1 MLQQFF
7 LMSITTS
14 ATVTI
19 IGIDYHQRELYDHY
33 RQLADR
39 RVVKLYTHQ
48 SQGKMVFDPI
58 WSESRLSKSI
68 EEGKIYAVS
77 QLLQVMGWLLSPNP
91 SESAR
96 PSINVFFFGAGSER
110 RPISPNYF
118 SMQSNE
124 CATYIIIDTRFEKP
138 HIYPFKRTI
147 NHIHITRLSAQ
158 IQPRRGLMKPKKT
171 DVEKVNFS
179 NFPDQPIESS
189 VQKETSSHPCYE
201 IFCGYIPQSIPFLT
215 HFQ

>member
-118 SMQSNE
+118 SM
-124 CATYIIIDTRFEKP
+124 
-138 HIYPFKRTI
+138 
-147 NHIHITRLSAQ
+147 
-158 IQPRRGLMKPKKT
+158 
-171 DVEKVNFS
+171 
-179 NFPDQPIESS
+179 
-189 VQKETSSHPCYE
+189 
-201 IFCGYIPQSIPFLT
+201 
-215 HFQ
+215 